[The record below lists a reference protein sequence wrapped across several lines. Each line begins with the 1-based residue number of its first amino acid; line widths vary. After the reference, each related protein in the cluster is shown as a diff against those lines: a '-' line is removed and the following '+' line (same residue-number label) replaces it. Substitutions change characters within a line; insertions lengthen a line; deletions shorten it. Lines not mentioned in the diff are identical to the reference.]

1 MWKYESR
8 FKKIQKLLPK
18 IIQIQGPDH
27 SSTKAIV
34 LHEVTFPPD
43 GSLVIKPNPLVS
55 VGGVGTHSG
64 WTGVILKTRI
74 WCQNLY
80 FMFKNLNNC
89 PARLDVTTDL
99 VVSEES
105 LGPRG
110 NSCSSSISGGSI
122 ESIVLGK
129 DGGRYEENCLRRFLV
144 KVCTLAFFRVKLWPY
159 SGIPITSLDLGHPD
173 SCQ

>member
-1 MWKYESR
+1 MNQNSL
-8 FKKIQKLLPK
+8 KIRNLLPE

-34 LHEVTFPPD
+34 LHEVTFPRN

-55 VGGVGTHSG
+55 IGGVGTHSG
-64 WTGVILKTRI
+64 WSGVILKAKN
-74 WCQNLY
+74 WSQNFYSMFQNLH
-80 FMFKNLNNC
+80 NC

-110 NSCSSSISGGSI
+110 NSSSSSISGGSI
-122 ESIVLGK
+122 QSIVLRKVGW
-129 DGGRYEENCLRRFLV
+129 RYEENCLRRFLV

-159 SGIPITSLDLGHPD
+159 RGIPITSLDLGHPD